1 MRLRISICALALGA
15 LSGCATFVT
24 RDVTDLEK
32 PPKGVR
38 IYPPRVCL
46 LVGKTSAK
54 LVSLPDFR
62 RAYDVKPLTILASQE
77 FKVELSDGQLTALT
91 SNQDTTAF
99 LSFLGQAAK
108 TAAEAAGGVSAS
120 EIPGD
125 IGLDPGIYCVDDAGK
140 LEVVW
145 LKLEAEA
152 R

>member
-1 MRLRISICALALGA
+1 MGPRISILAAMLSALT
-15 LSGCATFVT
+15 GCATFLT
-24 RDVTDLEK
+24 RDVADLGT

-46 LVGKTSAK
+46 LVGKSSAK

-62 RAYDVKPLTILASQE
+62 RAYDVRPLTILAKQD

-108 TAAEAAGGVSAS
+108 TAAEAAGGVSSS

-125 IGLDPGIYCVDDAGK
+125 IGIERGIYCFGDAGT
-140 LEVVW
+140 LEPVW
-145 LKLEAEA
+145 LDLKAKAE
-152 R
+152 